1 MRQKFTFQR
10 LFKGYFKSGY
20 QGKKN
25 CQKCLVSN
33 SESSESGDDS
43 LNEGPPKCHHCK
55 KVKPMTEVNE
65 EVDNEQEE
73 VEIEVVDSE
82 ELGEKPEEEH
92 RQSAQKNKISAK

>member
-1 MRQKFTFQR
+1 M
-10 LFKGYFKSGY
+10 
-20 QGKKN
+20 
-25 CQKCLVSN
+25 SN
-33 SESSESGDDS
+33 SESSKSEDDS
-43 LNEGPPKCHHCK
+43 LDKGPPKCCYYK
-55 KVKPMTEVNE
+55 KVKPMTEVDE